1 MDEIDEP
8 VLNNNNLGLPSQSK
22 SGDELSE
29 KIGKLFLEQEYGIL
43 CSQGDGQPYGS
54 LMAFATTEDLAC
66 LIFITQIE
74 TRKYSLLE
82 KCKKVAFVVDN
93 RSKYPQDMMK
103 VEAVTAT
110 GECRIVEESELDRY
124 KKVLLKRHPY
134 LKDYTS
140 AKSCRLFC
148 MEVKRYFHVARL
160 QEVSQWQP
168 LNI

>member
-8 VLNNNNLGLPSQSK
+8 VLKNTALENYNQSEN
-22 SGDELSE
+22 GDEVSE

-54 LMAFATTEDLAC
+54 IMAFSATEDLGC

-74 TRKYSLLE
+74 TRKYFLLE

-110 GECRIVEESELDRY
+110 GECQIVQENEFDRY
-124 KKVLLKRHPY
+124 KKLLLKRHPY
-134 LKDYTS
+134 LKDYAS

-148 MEVKRYFHVARL
+148 MKVKRFFHVVRL